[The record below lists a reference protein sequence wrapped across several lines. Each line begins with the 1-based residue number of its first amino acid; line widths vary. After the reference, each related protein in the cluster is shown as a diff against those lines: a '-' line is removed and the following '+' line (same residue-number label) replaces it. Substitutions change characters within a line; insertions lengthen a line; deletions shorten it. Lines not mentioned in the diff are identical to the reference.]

1 MSDVRLDLKEVD
13 AQISRL
19 LAIGEAFR
27 SKDRDWSHLK
37 NKEDWGRNIPQIQ
50 DGLKKAK
57 FERVY
62 CDGRDMAGFMAD
74 ALLSINFDITRYP
87 TLTSIIERFKG
98 GWVYSDLDPVVEE
111 AQRIHEELRLNCW
124 AFNQMVSTF
133 KEQQNLAKVVSQTLD
148 HMKESNLYKRENGLP
163 MEMNTPNVSF
173 GDIIGSNIAIGSSKI
188 SQSIKDS
195 SVVFSQLKEAIQAA
209 DINDK
214 KSLQQAVEKMESTYG
229 TSGFVQAYQQFI
241 SFAADHIAV
250 FSPYLTALAA
260 LL

>member
-1 MSDVRLDLKEVD
+1 MSDLRADLKEVD

-27 SKDRDWSHLK
+27 SKNRDWSHLK
-37 NKEDWGRNIPQIQ
+37 NKEDWGRNIYQIQ
-50 DGLKKAK
+50 DGLKQAK
-57 FERVY
+57 VERIY

-111 AQRIHEELRLNCW
+111 AQRIHEELNLNCW

-133 KEQQNLAKVVSQTLD
+133 KEQQNLAKVVRQTLD
-148 HMKESNLYKRENGLP
+148 QMKNSDLYKRENGLP
-163 MEMNTPNVSF
+163 IENNTQNVSF
-173 GDIIGSNIAIGSSKI
+173 GDVIGSNISVGSRNV

-195 SVVFSQLKEAIQAA
+195 AAVFSQLKEVIQAA
-209 DINDK
+209 NIEDK
-214 KSLQQAVEKMESTYG
+214 KPILQAVEKMENTHG
-229 TSGFVQAYQQFI
+229 TSGFIQAYQQFM
-241 SFAADHIAV
+241 SFAADHITV
-250 FSPYLTALAA
+250 FTPYLTALAA